1 MDTDIESV
9 DFISRFLD
17 SIAHKR
23 LFFLSTA
30 ANNSGAREGANKQSR
45 WFSWVGALI
54 IMTTVMKA
62 IWGEERRGEELSGI
76 GETGEK

>member
-45 WFSWVGALI
+45 WFS
-54 IMTTVMKA
+54 
-62 IWGEERRGEELSGI
+62 
-76 GETGEK
+76 